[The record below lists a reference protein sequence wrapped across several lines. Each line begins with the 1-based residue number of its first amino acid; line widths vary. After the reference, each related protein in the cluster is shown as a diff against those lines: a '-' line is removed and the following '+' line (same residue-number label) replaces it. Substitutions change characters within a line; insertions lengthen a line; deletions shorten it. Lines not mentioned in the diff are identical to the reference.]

1 MAGWQLKPYTQ
12 YFCVNVIH
20 GSATMCQEP
29 YYLRFSMM
37 KKRKEIDPP
46 LKSDMYESEIFFDF
60 K

>member
-37 KKRKEIDPP
+37 KKRKEIEPP
-46 LKSDMYESEIFFDF
+46 LKSDMYERV
-60 K
+60 